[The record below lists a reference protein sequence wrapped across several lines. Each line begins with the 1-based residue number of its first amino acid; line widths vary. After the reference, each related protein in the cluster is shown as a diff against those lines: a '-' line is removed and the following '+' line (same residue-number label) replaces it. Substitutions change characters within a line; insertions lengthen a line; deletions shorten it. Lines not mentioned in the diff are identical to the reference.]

1 MVFRR
6 YGRHAERV
14 RAVDPNARPVD
25 VNSRA
30 GEPYPAEPVGP
41 DPHRRDQTAGEA
53 YGRHEDDPLRR
64 DRRDEVTGRD
74 RRDEVAG
81 RDRGAGDRW
90 YDLAVADDEVGW
102 RSRTRV
108 VLSPMAAPSIIGLF
122 GFMGATL
129 MVGAWQAGWYGSSAT
144 PGIIWP
150 FAIFFGG
157 LAQLVAGFYA
167 LRARDTVA
175 VAAHGTWGAFWLGW
189 GVLQA
194 LVAAGVASAIPLG
207 SANASFAMWFVV
219 LASITLM
226 AALAAMGQNIG
237 VSAVLWTLAAGSA
250 LTAAGFWAGSLNV
263 QRAGGVLFV
272 ISAGIAWLVA
282 SAMMFAGS
290 FGRTIIPLG
299 EYSREGNIPGRIPMR
314 PMQYRGGMPGVKVG
328 Q

>member
-1 MVFRR
+1 
-6 YGRHAERV
+6 
-14 RAVDPNARPVD
+14 VDPQA
-25 VNSRA
+25 A
-30 GEPYPAEPVGP
+30 EPYPAEPAGT
-41 DPHRRDQTAGEA
+41 DPHRRDPQAGEG
-53 YGRHEDDPLRR
+53 YRPDRTDDDMLRR
-64 DRRDEVTGRD
+64 DRRDEGILRRD
-74 RRDEVAG
+74 RRDRDDDTMR
-81 RDRGAGDRW
+81 RDRSSGDRW
-90 YDLAVADDEVGW
+90 YDLATADDEIGW

-129 MVGAWQAGWYGSSAT
+129 MVGAWQADWYGSAST

-175 VAAHGTWGAFWLGW
+175 VAAHGTWGSFWLAW
-189 GVLQA
+189 GLFQA
-194 LVAAGVASAIPLG
+194 LVAAGVVSAIPLG
-207 SANASFAMWFVV
+207 ATNPSFAMWFVV

-226 AALAAMGQNIG
+226 AALAAMGQNLG
-237 VSAVLWTLAAGSA
+237 MSALLWALAAGSA

-299 EYSREGNIPGRIPMR
+299 DYSKAGNVPGRIPMR
-314 PMQYRGGMPGVKVG
+314 PLQYSGGEPGVKVG

>member
-6 YGRHAERV
+6 YGRHAEG
-14 RAVDPNARPVD
+14 ARPID
-25 VNSRA
+25 PGARPADAAA
-30 GEPYPAEPVGP
+30 GPTEPYPADPTGMGP
-41 DPHRRDQTAGEA
+41 YSRDPSNRGDEMRREQ
-53 YGRHEDDPLRR
+53 REDEMSRR
-64 DRRDEVTGRD
+64 DR
-74 RRDEVAG
+74 
-81 RDRGAGDRW
+81 W
-90 YDLAVADDEVGW
+90 YELATADDEVGW

-129 MVGAWQAGWYGSSAT
+129 MVGAWQAGWYGSLAT
-144 PGIIWP
+144 PRIIWP
-150 FAIFFGG
+150 FVIFFGG

-167 LRARDTVA
+167 LRARDSVA
-175 VAAHGTWGAFWLGW
+175 VAMHGTWGSFWLAW
-189 GVLQA
+189 GLFQA
-194 LVAAGVASAIPLG
+194 LAAAGVVSAIPLG
-207 SANASFAMWFVV
+207 ATNPSFAMWFVV

-226 AALAAMGQNIG
+226 AALAAMGQNMG
-237 VSAVLWTLAAGSA
+237 MSAVLWALAAGSA

-263 QRAGGVLFV
+263 QRSGGVLLV

-299 EYSREGNIPGRIPMR
+299 DYTKAGNVPGRIPMR
-314 PMQYRGGMPGVKVG
+314 PLQYSGGEPGVKVG

>member
-25 VNSRA
+25 VDSRA

-41 DPHRRDQTAGEA
+41 EPYRRDQTTGEA
-53 YGRHEDDPLRR
+53 YRERYEDDPLRR
-64 DRRDEVTGRD
+64 DRRD
-74 RRDEVAG
+74 RRDEDTL
-81 RDRGAGDRW
+81 RRERERGAGDRW

-129 MVGAWQAGWYGSSAT
+129 MVGAWQAGWYGSTST

-175 VAAHGTWGAFWLGW
+175 VAAHGTWGAIWLGW

-194 LVAAGVASAIPLG
+194 LTAAGIMTPIALG
-207 SANASFAMWFVV
+207 SVSSSFAMWFVV

-226 AALAAMGQNIG
+226 AALAAMGQNLG

-299 EYSREGNIPGRIPMR
+299 EYSKAGNVPGRVPMR
-314 PMQYRGGMPGVKVG
+314 PLQYRGGEPGVKVG